1 MTVTR
6 EQLMAYSDGQLPE
19 NERVLVETWLAGN
32 PDAAAEVAM
41 MVRQN
46 DAIRTLFA
54 PAGAEPLPAALRP
67 ATVATLVARRR
78 RQTVL
83 RAAAAVVLVGI
94 GLGLGWFG
102 RPLVERQPAYER
114 LVADALRAHSV
125 FVAENRH
132 AVEVPGSEDEHLS
145 TWLSNRLETQLG
157 MPDLTAEGL
166 TLVGGRLLPGEAE
179 LGGRAAQLMYEDA
192 AGQRVTIYV
201 TAALPGG
208 SEEYEHV
215 EAGPAAAVYWADG
228 RITCTVIGT
237 LPPERMQTVARAV
250 FRQMKGVEA

>member
-1 MTVTR
+1 MTITR
-6 EQLMAYSDGQLPE
+6 EQLMAYADGQLPE
-19 NERVLVETWLAGN
+19 NERVSVETWLGAN
-32 PDAAAEVAM
+32 PEAAAEVAM
-41 MVRQN
+41 TLRQN

-54 PAGAEPLPAALRP
+54 PAGAEPLPAALRA
-67 ATVATLVARRR
+67 ATIAARLARRR
-78 RQTVL
+78 RQMVL

-94 GLGLGWFG
+94 GLGIGWFG
-102 RPLVERQPAYER
+102 RPLIDQQPAYAL

-132 AVEVPGSEDEHLS
+132 AVEVPGSDGDHLS

-166 TLVGGRLLPGEAE
+166 TLVGGRLLPGKPD

-192 AGQRVTIYV
+192 SGQRVTIYV

-208 SEEYEHV
+208 AEEYEHV
-215 EAGPAAAVYWADG
+215 AAGPAEAVYWADG

-237 LPPERMQTVARAV
+237 LPPEQMQTVARAV
-250 FRQMKGVEA
+250 FAQMKGVEA

>member
-1 MTVTR
+1 MTITR
-6 EQLMAYSDGQLPE
+6 EQLMAYADGQLPE
-19 NERVLVETWLAGN
+19 NERVSVETWLGAN
-32 PDAAAEVAM
+32 PEAAAEVAM
-41 MVRQN
+41 ILRQN

-54 PAGAEPLPAALRP
+54 PAGAEPLPAALRA
-67 ATVATLVARRR
+67 ATIAARLARRR
-78 RQTVL
+78 RQMVL

-94 GLGLGWFG
+94 GLGIGWFG
-102 RPLVERQPAYER
+102 RPLIDQQPAYAL

-132 AVEVPGSEDEHLS
+132 AVEVPGSDGDHLS

-166 TLVGGRLLPGEAE
+166 TLVGGRLLPGKPD

-192 AGQRVTIYV
+192 SGQRVTIYV

-208 SEEYEHV
+208 AEEYEHV
-215 EAGPAAAVYWADG
+215 AAGPAEAVYWADG

-237 LPPERMQTVARAV
+237 LPPEQMQTVARAV
-250 FRQMKGVEA
+250 FAQMKGVEA